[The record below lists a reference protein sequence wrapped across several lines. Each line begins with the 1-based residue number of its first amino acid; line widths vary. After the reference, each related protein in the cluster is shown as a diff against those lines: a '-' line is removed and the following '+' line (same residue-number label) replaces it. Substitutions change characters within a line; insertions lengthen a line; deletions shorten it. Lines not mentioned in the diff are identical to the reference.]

1 MKILIRATNWVG
13 DAIMALP
20 AIRAI
25 RVARDGPDDKISIL
39 ARSYVADIYR
49 DQNVADELII
59 YDHRGKH
66 SGIAGRERLAS
77 ELRAQKF
84 DVAILLQN
92 AFDAAWLAWRAGIPE
107 RIGYA
112 RDGRSLLLT
121 KAVPVPKPGEIPAHE
136 KFYYLELLRR
146 SGWIDSIPDES
157 FIQLRIPAACRQ
169 RAADFL
175 VTSGSRPHATRVAI
189 GAGAAYGSAKCWPP
203 SRFAELATQLQA
215 QWDADVIL
223 FGAAGETDV
232 SSAIASEMRRA
243 PIDLTGK
250 TSVADLPALLSHCHV
265 FIGNDSG
272 AMHVA
277 AAVGLPAVAIFGP
290 TDPFGTAPVTPRH
303 TIVRQQPYCSPCFL
317 RRCPIDHRCM
327 TRITT
332 GQVEAAVDP
341 WLDFI
346 GGRAC
351 LTSRSPGPACS
362 LIATAPFPKKLATSI
377 TSRVFACFLRCLRP
391 FEN

>member
-1 MKILIRATNWVG
+1 MKILIRAANWIG

-20 AIRAI
+20 ALRAI
-25 RVARDGPDDKISIL
+25 RAAHNPPGSKIAIL

-49 DQNVADELII
+49 DQNVADELIV
-59 YDHRGKH
+59 YENRGKH
-66 SGIAGRERLAS
+66 AGIAGRERLAS

-84 DVAILLQN
+84 DAAILLQN

-121 KAVPVPKPGEIPAHE
+121 KAIPVPKAGEIPTHE

-146 SGWIDSIPDES
+146 AGWLDTLPDEP
-157 FIQLRIPAACRQ
+157 FIQLCIPDASRR

-175 VTSGSRPHATRVAI
+175 AASGARPHATRVAI

-203 SRFAELATQLQA
+203 SRFARLAAQLQT

-223 FGAAGETDV
+223 FGAAAETDV
-232 SSAIASEMRRA
+232 SAAIALEMSKP
-243 PIDLTGK
+243 PINLTGK
-250 TSVADLPALLSHCHV
+250 TAIVDLPALLSQCHV

-277 AAVGLPAVAIFGP
+277 AAAGLPTIGIFGP
-290 TDPFGTAPVTPRH
+290 TDPFGTAPVTPRQS
-303 TIVRQQPYCSPCFL
+303 IVRQQPYCSPCFL

-332 GQVEAAVDP
+332 EQVEAAVDP
-341 WLDFI
+341 WL
-346 GGRAC
+346 
-351 LTSRSPGPACS
+351 TS
-362 LIATAPFPKKLATSI
+362 LAVE
-377 TSRVFACFLRCLRP
+377 RV
-391 FEN
+391 